1 MSPEATRHAVGLL
14 RELDAHSADS
24 LDEQIDRVC
33 AYIRRALG
41 PKQCVVR
48 FQRGRSARTWEIVA
62 MSRSA
67 WCISAID
74 VLRLTSCQDLS
85 ELVAAAVFIITGES
99 K

>member
-48 FQRGRSARTWEIVA
+48 FQQGHYAYWEIAVMTKSARRT
-62 MSRSA
+62 
-67 WCISAID
+67 SAID
-74 VLRLTSCQDLS
+74 VPWLIFSQDLS
-85 ELVAAAVFIITGES
+85 KLVAAAVFIITGES